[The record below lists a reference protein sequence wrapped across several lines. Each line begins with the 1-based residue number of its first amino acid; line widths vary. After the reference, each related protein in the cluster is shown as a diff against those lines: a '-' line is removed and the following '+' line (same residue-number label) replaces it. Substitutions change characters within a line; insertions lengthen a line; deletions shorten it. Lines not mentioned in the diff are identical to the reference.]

1 MQILKAPG
9 SDGEKKNKENTD
21 MSKHTKEEPVVAR
34 APGEKRI
41 LLEKKKRSAKESADT
56 RKSRAQKIFKLL
68 KKEFPRPITALH
80 HQNAFQLLIATILS
94 AQTTDERVNMV
105 TKTLFTR
112 YKTPKALAEANPS
125 DVEQEIRST
134 GFYKM
139 KTKSIIG
146 CSKGLLERFGGEVP
160 KSLEELIS
168 LPGVGRKTANVV
180 LGQVYGIASGVVVD
194 THVHR
199 LSQRL
204 GYTDAD
210 TPEKKE
216 QDLMALFP
224 QSQWIDIGTLL
235 ILHGRK
241 TCKARSPN
249 CSECVVRELC
259 PSAELFLK

>member
-1 MQILKAPG
+1 MRSQ
-9 SDGEKKNKENTD
+9 
-21 MSKHTKEEPVVAR
+21 SK
-34 APGEKRI
+34 KRI
-41 LLEKKKRSAKESADT
+41 VLIKQKRKESPEA
-56 RKSRAQKIFKLL
+56 RQSRAQKIFKLL

-94 AQTTDERVNMV
+94 AQTTDERVNLV

-112 YKTPKALAEANPS
+112 YKTAKALAEANPS
-125 DVEQEIRST
+125 EVEQEIRST
-134 GFYKM
+134 GFYRM

-146 CSKGLLERFGGEVP
+146 CSKGLIDRFGGEVP

-180 LGQVYGIASGVVVD
+180 LGQVFGIASGVVVD

-199 LSQRL
+199 VSQRL
-204 GYTDAD
+204 GFTEAD
-210 TPEKKE
+210 TAEKIE

-224 QSQWIDIGTLL
+224 QTQWIDIGTLL

-241 TCKARSPN
+241 TCKARSPS
-249 CSECVVRELC
+249 CPECVVRELC
-259 PSAELFLK
+259 PSAGIFL